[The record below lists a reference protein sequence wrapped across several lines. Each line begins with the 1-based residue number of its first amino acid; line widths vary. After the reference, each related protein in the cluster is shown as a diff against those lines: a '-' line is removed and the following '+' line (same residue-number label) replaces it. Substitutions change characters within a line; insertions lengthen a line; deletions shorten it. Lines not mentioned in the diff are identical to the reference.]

1 MKKYIALLL
10 ILLLLVSCTG
20 CEEHTPDYTKI
31 YSSDDYTITEYYTES
46 GQMYRSDVL
55 DEETRITTITFFYWT
70 IINDGTHARVLDR
83 VEVIRINEKGEQ
95 VP

>member
-1 MKKYIALLL
+1 MKKYIAVLL

-20 CEEHTPDYTKI
+20 CEEHTSDYTKI
-31 YSSDDYTITEYYTES
+31 YSSEDYTITEYYTES

>member
-1 MKKYIALLL
+1 MKKYIAVLL

-20 CEEHTPDYTKI
+20 CGEHSSDYTEV
-31 YSSDDYTITEYYTES
+31 YDSANYTITKYYTES

-55 DEETRITTITFFYWT
+55 DKVTRVNTITFFYWVLSD
-70 IINDGTHARVLDR
+70 DGTHQRILDR
-83 VEVIRINEKGEQ
+83 VEVLRVNEKGEL